1 MGVVVNRLAHVHP
14 VLPVVGADDP
24 AVAQCATHVEVVLVL
39 EVGGQRSLV
48 GPELVH
54 LDAGVLARVGG
65 ERIGEAARFGPPG
78 CLKWCADLDRLVTVG
93 LVREIDGAGD
103 DDHAGSLAHV
113 WHDLGMHAALITGK
127 ETVELVE
134 VPDPVPAVDGVVV
147 DIQLCG
153 ICGTDIHAWQ
163 SGDPYNPAICGHEWT
178 GLVSAVGADVRAFSE
193 GDRVVC
199 TVPPACGRC
208 EPCIAGQTSWCQST
222 MLVAVGRDPH
232 AQPHGGF
239 ASQIAAHQGRVLH
252 VNPAL
257 SVEQAA
263 QVEPATVGFHA
274 VRQTQPRLG
283 DIVVVQG
290 AGPIGLV
297 TLQAALAGGA
307 GEVIVVEPNEARR
320 GLASELG
327 ATHAVGLDVADAFIK
342 ERTRGLG
349 ADLVYE
355 CVGRPETIQQA
366 VDRSRRGGRVC
377 LIGLPIG
384 QATIN
389 PAVWLVKEV
398 QFSGALAYT
407 HDDFE
412 RCMGMIADGRLQLD
426 PMHSSTVTV
435 DGLHDAIAD
444 LASGTSTETKVLVS
458 PT

>member
-1 MGVVVNRLAHVHP
+1 M
-14 VLPVVGADDP
+14 
-24 AVAQCATHVEVVLVL
+24 C
-39 EVGGQRSLV
+39 
-48 GPELVH
+48 
-54 LDAGVLARVGG
+54 
-65 ERIGEAARFGPPG
+65 
-78 CLKWCADLDRLVTVG
+78 
-93 LVREIDGAGD
+93 
-103 DDHAGSLAHV
+103 
-113 WHDLGMHAALITGK
+113 HDLGMHAALITGK

-134 VPDPVPAVDGVVV
+134 VPDPTPTPDGVVV

-163 SGDPYNPAICGHEWT
+163 SGSPYNPAICGHEWT
-178 GLVSAVGADVRAFSE
+178 GIVSAVGTDVASFTE

-199 TVPPACGRC
+199 AVPPACGSC
-208 EPCIAGQTSWCQST
+208 EACIAGQTMWCQST

-239 ASQIAAHQGRVLH
+239 ASQIAAHKSRVVH

-274 VRQTQPRLG
+274 VRNTQPMLG
-283 DIVVVQG
+283 DITVVQG

-297 TLQAALAGGA
+297 TLQAAVAGGA

-320 GLASELG
+320 ALATELG
-327 ATHAVGLDVADAFIK
+327 ATHAVGLDSADEFIK
-342 ERTRGLG
+342 ERTKGLG

-355 CVGRPETIQQA
+355 CVGRPETIQHA
-366 VDRSRRGGRVC
+366 VNRSRRGGRVC

-398 QFSGALAYT
+398 KFSSALAYT

-412 RCMGMIADGRLQLD
+412 RCMGMIADGRMQLD

-435 DGLHDAIAD
+435 AELNSAIAD
-444 LASGTSTETKVLVS
+444 LASGSSTETKVLVA
-458 PT
+458 PR